1 VDETLARCALTEV
14 ADRPTGKLSKGFRQR
29 VGLAQAMLGD
39 PEVLVL
45 DEPTVGLDPLQTV
58 EFRGVLRN
66 LVGRTILLST
76 HLLSEASVL
85 CSRVIVL
92 RGGRVLADDSASGL
106 TRRMTQESTVA
117 VRAEGPPEVVER
129 ALRLLDGVTAVAR
142 VRDDG
147 GPGVRLDLRARDSV
161 AVQRRI
167 APALQEAGCAVLEI
181 VPRVPTLEDL
191 FVRLMQRDG
200 EQA

>member
-29 VGLAQAMLGD
+29 VGLAQALLGD

-76 HLLSEASVL
+76 HLLAEASLL
-85 CSRVIVL
+85 CGRVIVL
-92 RGGRVLADDSASGL
+92 RDGRVLADDSASGL
-106 TRRMTQESTVA
+106 TRRMTQETTVA
-117 VRAEGPPEVVER
+117 VRAEGAPDAIER
-129 ALRLLDGVTAVAR
+129 ALRLLDGATAPATR
-142 VRDDG
+142 
-147 GPGVRLDLRARDSV
+147 
-161 AVQRRI
+161 Q
-167 APALQEAGCAVLEI
+167 APAL
-181 VPRVPTLEDL
+181 PRVP
-191 FVRLMQRDG
+191 RLPPPRHPSP
-200 EQA
+200 AHPST